1 MAEDLQHQVDE
12 WAGALLAKLDARAR
26 RQLALDIGRELRRS
40 QVARIRAQEAPD
52 GSPYP
57 PRQKRAPRR
66 NKRGAIKR
74 RMFQKLATAKH
85 LKVRVT
91 GEGVL
96 VGFFGRA
103 ARIARVHHE
112 GLRDQVAPDG
122 PEVKYPA
129 RPLLGFSDADRS
141 RIRDILLDR
150 LSAA

>member
-12 WAGALLAKLDARAR
+12 WAAAMLAKLDAGAR
-26 RQLALDIGRELRRS
+26 RQLARQIGRELRRS
-40 QVARIRAQEAPD
+40 QIARIRKQEAPD
-52 GSPYP
+52 GTPYA
-57 PRQKRAPRR
+57 PRQKRAPKRS
-66 NKRGAIKR
+66 KRGAIKR

-96 VGFFGRA
+96 VGFFGRT
-103 ARIARVHHE
+103 ARIARVHQE

-129 RPLLGFSDADRS
+129 RPLLGFSESDRT
-141 RIRDILLDR
+141 RIRDVLLDHLR
-150 LSAA
+150 E